1 MRINMDPV
9 TMELVKHGPAYPMG
23 VFPSTHLDLSI
34 VNPTVKVHEFRCR
47 FPSSFLAL
55 ITNYLGYLIFSPED
69 TKEIQ
74 NALIKEAK
82 ASRDNSR
89 EHSYAR
95 SFSGCSSPAQR
106 RRRSSRT
113 GGVDKE
119 LEHWYTV
126 VHTLLLYLLENKRYK
141 QRFILRRPG
150 NQSNMNELER
160 KLFPPRL
167 NIWICSKD
175 QTDELVRR
183 PAMVPEILSILR
195 DYDTSVL
202 ASVLARVLRPH
213 GVGLIPCY
221 LRSLFLQL
229 VSNTMESEIHQRRA
243 IRLLFQLVPT
253 RLLRMVIRPVFELLA
268 GIANEPTC
276 EVDEY
281 SLAVLFSPILFLD
294 QSTTTPASLANPLP
308 ARAVELLVRTA
319 LRDLQS
325 HQSLDRTFRVPVL
338 FQKDCMR
345 NLTQHMIKNL
355 NTGTLWFIRCYYTY
369 WKTSA
374 VNKQRFIL
382 RRPGNQSNM
391 NELERKLFPPRLNIW
406 ICSKDQTDEL
416 VRRPAMVPEILSIL
430 RDYDTSVLA
439 SVLARVLRPHGVGLI
454 PCYLRSLF
462 LQLVSNTMES
472 EIHQRR
478 AIRLLFQLVPT
489 RLLRMVIRPVF
500 ELLAGIA
507 NEPTCEVDEYSLAV
521 LFSPILFLDQ
531 STTTPASL
539 ANPLPARAVELL
551 VRTALRDLQS
561 HQSLD
566 RTFRVPVLFQK
577 DCMRNLTQHM
587 VSCSCFPKSNS

>member
-1 MRINMDPV
+1 MSSIFYSVFEQDGHFGTEHLSTNDGETVSINTVSDDETETSGIGSCLTVTCSYASEQSLARCSRIFRASSKETAEKNQDTRLYSRFGHLFAELIERLKSCKCSTAGRSKSDRSMSKRRRWCAENVASTSRVFRSVDDMQISMDPLA
-9 TMELVKHGPAYPMG
+9 MELVRHGPAYSMG
-23 VFPSTHLDLSI
+23 VFPSRHLNLPI
-34 VNPTVKVHEFRCR
+34 MNPAVKVHEFRCR

-55 ITNYLGYLIFSPED
+55 ITNYLGYLIFNPED

-82 ASRDNSR
+82 ASRNVSG
-89 EHSYAR
+89 EQSYAR
-95 SFSGCSSPAQR
+95 SISYSSLTAR
-106 RRRSSRT
+106 TRRRSSRKS
-113 GGVDKE
+113 GVDKE
-119 LEHWYTV
+119 LEHWYVV
-126 VHTLLLYLLENKRYK
+126 VHTLVLYLLENKRYK

-175 QTDELVRR
+175 HTDELVSR

-195 DYDTSVL
+195 GYDTSVL

-294 QSTTTPASLANPLP
+294 QATTTPASLTNPLP

-325 HQSLDRTFRVPVL
+325 HKSLDHTFTVPVL

-345 NLTQHMIKNL
+345 NLTQHMILDNPQLSCSLKYCVCSRE
-355 NTGTLWFIRCYYTY
+355 TS
-369 WKTSA
+369 KTNRST
-374 VNKQRFIL
+374 
-382 RRPGNQSNM
+382 
-391 NELERKLFPPRLNIW
+391 
-406 ICSKDQTDEL
+406 QTDWN
-416 VRRPAMVPEILSIL
+416 A
-430 RDYDTSVLA
+430 
-439 SVLARVLRPHGVGLI
+439 
-454 PCYLRSLF
+454 
-462 LQLVSNTMES
+462 
-472 EIHQRR
+472 
-478 AIRLLFQLVPT
+478 
-489 RLLRMVIRPVF
+489 
-500 ELLAGIA
+500 
-507 NEPTCEVDEYSLAV
+507 EPSG
-521 LFSPILFLDQ
+521 S
-531 STTTPASL
+531 ST
-539 ANPLPARAVELL
+539 
-551 VRTALRDLQS
+551 
-561 HQSLD
+561 
-566 RTFRVPVLFQK
+566 F
-577 DCMRNLTQHM
+577 
-587 VSCSCFPKSNS
+587 